1 MGEDGRGL
9 LRGRVKAL
17 PGPLQQY
24 EDAAVGDGDDQKQ
37 EGEDHA
43 DLWRIGVA
51 LRAMTVQMTE
61 GMSSAANNAVTN
73 RSAP

>member
-24 EDAAVGDGDDQKQ
+24 EDAAVGDGDDQEQ
-37 EGEDHA
+37 EGEVMPI
-43 DLWRIGVA
+43 LWRIGVA

-61 GMSSAANNAVTN
+61 GMSSAANNAATN
-73 RSAP
+73 KSTP

>member
-1 MGEDGRGL
+1 MGEDGWGL

-24 EDAAVGDGDDQKQ
+24 EDAAVGDGDDQEQ

-43 DLWRIGVA
+43 VA
-51 LRAMTVQMTE
+51 LRAMTVQITE
-61 GMSSAANNAVTN
+61 GMSSAANNAATN